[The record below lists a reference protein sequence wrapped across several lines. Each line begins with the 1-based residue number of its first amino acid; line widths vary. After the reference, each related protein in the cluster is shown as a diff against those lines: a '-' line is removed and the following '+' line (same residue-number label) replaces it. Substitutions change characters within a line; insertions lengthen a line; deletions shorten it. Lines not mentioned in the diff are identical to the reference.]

1 MYSSSRRLLAPAV
14 GLALTLGIG
23 LGVFGLYLRSP
34 GMAPLAPVHI
44 ATDPAVGAPV
54 TGSAVTGSPVTDG
67 TVTGSPATPPPVSSS
82 PFTTGPITALPL
94 PAPRPPRPVVT
105 LPPQK
110 TFKTFALNEGVAVR
124 LTQGRVGRVQVAL
137 LTGGQ
142 PVSRHVLWRSSVGE
156 FVKAAGAAAGVNGTF
171 FKDAAIAS
179 NDSNMLGPLLTPG
192 DHFLS
197 ETDPV
202 QLKKIVGRPL
212 VAWSHNRFLVT
223 DFDPATMNRK
233 AQVKAMLPGMTDA
246 FLAGG
251 WLVHGGHALS
261 TTAMMAHAPSDA
273 QQVRPRVFF
282 GVTKAGLVIAGA
294 TTTPVSSA
302 RLAQVAE
309 AAGAQEAV
317 LMDSG
322 YSTSLIYGSR
332 VLAVGHKSR
341 KVASR
346 PVPHAI
352 VFMNPVLAAVKPSAP

>member
-1 MYSSSRRLLAPAV
+1 MQSSPSRLLAPAL
-14 GLALTLGIG
+14 GLALTLGAG
-23 LGVFGLYLRSP
+23 LGVFGLYVRSL
-34 GMAPLAPVHI
+34 GGSPLAPVHSPSTT
-44 ATDPAVGAPV
+44 ATTGPATAAPV
-54 TGSAVTGSPVTDG
+54 ASPVAS
-67 TVTGSPATPPPVSSS
+67 SPAS
-82 PFTTGPITALPL
+82 TGPITEAPPSGPVAL

-105 LPPQK
+105 VPLPPPE
-110 TFKTFALNEGVAVR
+110 TFALNEGVAVR
-124 LTQGRVGRVQVAL
+124 LTQRQMGRVQVMV

-179 NDSNMLGPLLTPG
+179 NDSNMLGPLLTPDG
-192 DHFLS
+192 RFLS
-197 ETDPV
+197 ESDPT

-212 VAWSHNRFLVT
+212 VAWSHTRFLVT
-223 DFDPATMNRK
+223 DFDPRTMNRK
-233 AQVKAMLPGMTDA
+233 AQVKALLPGMTDA

-261 TTAMMAHAPSDA
+261 PAAMMVHAPSDA

-302 RLAQVAE
+302 RLAKVAE

-352 VFMNPVLAAVKPSAP
+352 VFMNPVLAAVKSSAP